1 MSDLRGFSEQQP
13 EQSGGSRSK
22 IIAGAAVALMIGAAG
37 AYVYVSNSG
46 QPQQPQKVALSEP
59 AQLTKLPTSVATPPP
74 DGTVV
79 PAPTDISPP
88 AAVTAPPVQAVPPSS
103 TSAAPRAR
111 REAHVKT
118 RSVPPQTEPALT
130 PPDTTQV
137 PVSPA
142 PTVAPQAAPA
152 APEQTPGVTPQSTT
166 TPPVVDQGQQGQ
178 NTTTPQTP
186 Q

>member
-13 EQSGGSRSK
+13 EQSGSSRSK
-22 IIAGAAVALMIGAAG
+22 MIAGAAVALMIGAAG
-37 AYVYVSNSG
+37 VYAYVSDSG
-46 QPQQPQKVALSEP
+46 QPRQPQKVALSEP
-59 AQLTKLPTSVATPPP
+59 APLANPPTPVAMTPP
-74 DGTVV
+74 DSIVT
-79 PAPTDISPP
+79 PAPTDIAPP
-88 AAVTAPPVQAVPPSS
+88 AAVTTPPVRSVSPS

-118 RSVPPQTEPALT
+118 RSVQPQTEPALT

-137 PVSPA
+137 PDSPA
-142 PTVAPQAAPA
+142 PAVAPQAAPA
-152 APEQTPGVTPQSTT
+152 APEQTLGVTPQSTT
-166 TPPVVDQGQQGQ
+166 PPVVDQDQQG